1 MIRFNVPPFTGREL
15 EYIKEAIDVHK
26 ICGDG
31 QFTKKCSAWIEEKT
45 GTAKALLTTSCT
57 HATEMA
63 ALLADIQPG
72 DEVIMPAYTFVS
84 TADAFVL
91 RGATVVFVDIRPDTM
106 NIDETKIEAAITAKT
121 KAIVPVHYA
130 GVACEMDTILDI
142 AERHHLIVIE
152 DAAQGM
158 MATYKGKALGTIG
171 DYGCYSFHETKN
183 YSMGEV
189 GCILIKDSAAIEEA
203 EIIREKGTNR
213 SKFFR
218 GQIDKYTWV
227 DKGSSYLPSDMN
239 AAYLWAQLE
248 LADKINSDRMHSWQM
263 YEQQLAA
270 NKAQL
275 ESDYNQNVSGLDSEA
290 SKIGSNYYEQR
301 RQTQANADRS
311 QASYNEMANA
321 SGLNSGTGG
330 QAALSRSNQLQSDL
344 TALGNAEA
352 QNRAEIERQRTLL
365 GQQYQNAIQKAQAEN
380 NMELAQ
386 RLYQEAVRVDES
398 IIDASRNDSNR
409 ALEILNMMLNQ
420 VSSDRNLASE
430 EARKAAEIAAAGG
443 KYGLYGK
450 LYGLSDD
457 VIAQL
462 ETIYNKELADTELG
476 RRLDLALK
484 LKEIGKN
491 SSSRTD
497 GNGYSVTDILNGAY
511 R

>member
-1 MIRFNVPPFTGREL
+1 MGAYNIGTKAGYDISESLKKNQGTSTTVSDGSSWTADRDGNIWVTKDGVTTKANITYQPGGGSGGSGGYVSGGRRPGISNTGGSGATNPPAGAQPSGGSTSG
-15 EYIKEAIDVHK
+15 
-26 ICGDG
+26 
-31 QFTKKCSAWIEEKT
+31 T
-45 GTAKALLTTSCT
+45 GTGLGGGTTGSGT
-57 HATEMA
+57 SEA
-63 ALLADIQPG
+63 
-72 DEVIMPAYTFVS
+72 
-84 TADAFVL
+84 
-91 RGATVVFVDIRPDTM
+91 VD
-106 NIDETKIEAAITAKT
+106 
-121 KAIVPVHYA
+121 
-130 GVACEMDTILDI
+130 
-142 AERHHLIVIE
+142 
-152 DAAQGM
+152 
-158 MATYKGKALGTIG
+158 
-171 DYGCYSFHETKN
+171 
-183 YSMGEV
+183 
-189 GCILIKDSAAIEEA
+189 
-203 EIIREKGTNR
+203 
-213 SKFFR
+213 
-218 GQIDKYTWV
+218 
-227 DKGSSYLPSDMN
+227 N
-239 AAYLWAQLE
+239 AASQRRAYDQLIQDYLKQLQ
-248 LADKINSDRMHSWQM
+248 AMQGQKTATAGDQSDYIRQM

-398 IIDASRNDSNR
+398 IIDASKNDSNR

-484 LKEIGKN
+484 LKEIRKN

>member
-1 MIRFNVPPFTGREL
+1 M
-15 EYIKEAIDVHK
+15 
-26 ICGDG
+26 GD
-31 QFTKKCSAWIEEKT
+31 
-45 GTAKALLTTSCT
+45 
-57 HATEMA
+57 
-63 ALLADIQPG
+63 
-72 DEVIMPAYTFVS
+72 Y
-84 TADAFVL
+84 
-91 RGATVVFVDIRPDTM
+91 
-106 NIDETKIEAAITAKT
+106 NIGT
-121 KAIVPVHYA
+121 KA
-130 GVACEMDTILDI
+130 GNDI
-142 AERHHLIVIE
+142 AETLKKNLGTSTTVKDGSSWTADKSGNIWVTKDGVTTKANITYKPGGSGGSVSGGGGGSGSGTGTGTGTGASNGA
-152 DAAQGM
+152 AAQPKDWSTPGGSGSSS
-158 MATYKGKALGTIG
+158 T
-171 DYGCYSFHETKN
+171 
-183 YSMGEV
+183 V
-189 GCILIKDSAAIEEA
+189 DSAA
-203 EIIREKGTNR
+203 
-213 SKFFR
+213 
-218 GQIDKYTWV
+218 DKR
-227 DKGSSYLPSDMN
+227 
-239 AAYLWAQLE
+239 AAYDQQIQDYIRQLQQMQGQKT
-248 LADKINSDRMHSWQM
+248 ATAGDQSDYIRQM

-398 IIDASRNDSNR
+398 IIDASKNDSNR

-420 VSSDRNLASE
+420 VGSERDYASQD
-430 EARKAAEIAAAGG
+430 AQKAADLAAAAG

-450 LYGLSDD
+450 IYGLSDD
-457 VIAQL
+457 VISRL
-462 ETIYNKELADTELG
+462 EEIYNKELADKEAE
-476 RRLDLALK
+476 RRLDLAIKAKQAKKGILS
-484 LKEIGKN
+484 N
-491 SSSRTD
+491 
-497 GNGYSVTDILNGAY
+497 NGSISDMLNGVY

>member
-1 MIRFNVPPFTGREL
+1 MGVYNIGTKDGYDISESLKKHQGTSTTVSDGSSWTADRDGNIWVTKDGVTTKANITYHPGGGSGGSGGYVSGGRRPGILNTGGSGATKPPAGAQPSGGNTPG
-15 EYIKEAIDVHK
+15 
-26 ICGDG
+26 
-31 QFTKKCSAWIEEKT
+31 T
-45 GTAKALLTTSCT
+45 GTGLGGGTTGSGT
-57 HATEMA
+57 SE
-63 ALLADIQPG
+63 
-72 DEVIMPAYTFVS
+72 
-84 TADAFVL
+84 
-91 RGATVVFVDIRPDTM
+91 TVD
-106 NIDETKIEAAITAKT
+106 
-121 KAIVPVHYA
+121 
-130 GVACEMDTILDI
+130 
-142 AERHHLIVIE
+142 
-152 DAAQGM
+152 
-158 MATYKGKALGTIG
+158 
-171 DYGCYSFHETKN
+171 
-183 YSMGEV
+183 
-189 GCILIKDSAAIEEA
+189 
-203 EIIREKGTNR
+203 
-213 SKFFR
+213 
-218 GQIDKYTWV
+218 
-227 DKGSSYLPSDMN
+227 N
-239 AAYLWAQLE
+239 AASQRQAYDQLIQDYLKQLQ
-248 LADKINSDRMHSWQM
+248 AMQGQKTATAGDQSDYIRQM

-484 LKEIGKN
+484 LKEIRKN

-497 GNGYSVTDILNGAY
+497 GNGYSVADILNGAY

>member
-1 MIRFNVPPFTGREL
+1 MQHKEPLNILFDIPHSKQCLLLINGCDYDISESLKKNQGTSTTVSDGSSWTADRDGNIWVTKDGVTTKANITYQPGGGSGGSGGVVSGGRRPGISNTGGSGATTPPAGAQPSGGSTSG
-15 EYIKEAIDVHK
+15 
-26 ICGDG
+26 
-31 QFTKKCSAWIEEKT
+31 T
-45 GTAKALLTTSCT
+45 GTGLGGGTTGSGT
-57 HATEMA
+57 SE
-63 ALLADIQPG
+63 
-72 DEVIMPAYTFVS
+72 
-84 TADAFVL
+84 
-91 RGATVVFVDIRPDTM
+91 TVD
-106 NIDETKIEAAITAKT
+106 
-121 KAIVPVHYA
+121 
-130 GVACEMDTILDI
+130 
-142 AERHHLIVIE
+142 
-152 DAAQGM
+152 
-158 MATYKGKALGTIG
+158 
-171 DYGCYSFHETKN
+171 
-183 YSMGEV
+183 
-189 GCILIKDSAAIEEA
+189 
-203 EIIREKGTNR
+203 
-213 SKFFR
+213 
-218 GQIDKYTWV
+218 
-227 DKGSSYLPSDMN
+227 N
-239 AAYLWAQLE
+239 AASQRQAYDQLIQDYLKQLQ
-248 LADKINSDRMHSWQM
+248 AMQGQKTATAGDQSDYIRRM

-365 GQQYQNAIQKAQAEN
+365 GQQYQNAIQKAQVEN

-398 IIDASRNDSNR
+398 IIDASKNDSNR

-484 LKEIGKN
+484 LKEIRKN